1 MRQVTYML
9 PQGLFGRIFTTAQNI
24 LARGSF
30 LVGDLLPRQVYFN
43 TSGAEG
49 LGGMVLKII
58 STNPTINH
66 LVGVGVQND

>member
-1 MRQVTYML
+1 MRKVTYML
-9 PQGLFGRIFTTAQNI
+9 PQGLFGRIFTTVQNI

-30 LVGDLLPRQVYFN
+30 LVGDLLPRQVHFN

-49 LGGMVLKII
+49 LGGMVLEII